1 MEQMLWQ
8 GLQWSWMMSRHSVP
22 SLYTCKER
30 FRECRRPPEI
40 DVLKT
45 QRAPSHELPQ
55 LLPYHSSSCW
65 TRLDYHIAAL
75 RCEH

>member
-55 LLPYHSSSCW
+55 L
-65 TRLDYHIAAL
+65 
-75 RCEH
+75 